1 MLGNPGSNPLE
12 LFWDTVDTLD
22 QALDQK
28 IAVVEE
34 AIARYNA
41 EKDALE
47 DKAAEKQD
55 EAHEMHNAV
64 RFSVAPETTAE
75 EFLSVIKAAADDATK
90 ALSEQDL
97 HDAFKTVSISDQY
110 LISPS

>member
-12 LFWDTVDTLD
+12 MFWDTVDALD
-22 QALDQK
+22 QTLDQK

-34 AIARYNA
+34 AVARYNA
-41 EKDALE
+41 DQDASE
-47 DKAAEKQD
+47 DKAVEKQD
-55 EAHEMHNAV
+55 EAREVV

-75 EFLSVIKAAADDATK
+75 EFLSVVKAAANDATK

-97 HDAFKTVSISDQY
+97 HDVYKTVSIPNRY